1 MARLLIVRTGLASLV
16 ALAACSSGGS
26 PSGTA
31 RGSSPTTAPSTAT
44 VVAARLGAPPSCPG
58 ASVPIGTAG
67 PYGEVVGRS
76 PLWGGFYADVDR
88 DAGTFAA
95 PDAPRTAS
103 GWRIKV
109 LWVMR
114 AGQES
119 AVTIRGADTE
129 TGAALWFD
137 PDDYPAGPVATLD
150 PAHPGAG
157 SENPG
162 WLNYPSY
169 LFFPGSGCF
178 RLTVSSRDG
187 GLGDDLRVRGLSSA
201 TVVGP
206 AGLEP
211 ATF

>member
-1 MARLLIVRTGLASLV
+1 MAQRDHSGRTTMTSPGTSARNRTARREVEETRRAVARLLIVRTGLASLV

-31 RGSSPTTAPSTAT
+31 RGSSQTTAPSTAT

-103 GWRIKV
+103 GR
-109 LWVMR
+109 
-114 AGQES
+114 
-119 AVTIRGADTE
+119 
-129 TGAALWFD
+129 
-137 PDDYPAGPVATLD
+137 
-150 PAHPGAG
+150 
-157 SENPG
+157 
-162 WLNYPSY
+162 
-169 LFFPGSGCF
+169 
-178 RLTVSSRDG
+178 
-187 GLGDDLRVRGLSSA
+187 
-201 TVVGP
+201 
-206 AGLEP
+206 
-211 ATF
+211 